1 MYYLR
6 RKSFWFV
13 FTMIAP
19 LIFFTGYY
27 AFKAMTSVYKK
38 DLGNGV
44 VIYAD
49 DYVKSGDWV
58 FDCRYS
64 RLVNRNALPV
74 PASKL
79 AQSKYSFG
87 SMYYLSKADQETAKA
102 LIRATTATPDWYRNL
117 RYVYSGLSEYSDIT
131 AHLFDLLTEYEGRT
145 WGLRVREHIQYDGSS
160 DFNITAE
167 PYDPKTY
174 VDYARAIETAA
185 KSCPAPQ

>member
-6 RKSFWFV
+6 SKSFWLA

-19 LIFFTGYY
+19 LILFTGYY
-27 AFKAMTSVYKK
+27 VFKAMTSVYKK

-58 FDCRYS
+58 FDCGYS

-79 AQSKYSFG
+79 AQSEYSFD
-87 SMYYLSKADQETAKA
+87 SMYHLSKADQETAKA
-102 LIRATTATPDWYRNL
+102 LIRATTAAPDWYRNL
-117 RYVYSGLSEYSDIT
+117 RYVYSGLSEYSDIR
-131 AHLFDLLTEYEGRT
+131 AHLFDLLIQHEGRT
-145 WGLRVREHIQYDGSS
+145 WGLRVRQNIQPNGSS
-160 DFNITAE
+160 NLEIAAE

-174 VDYARAIETAA
+174 IDYGKAFESAA
-185 KSCPAPQ
+185 KSCPSPQ